1 MKIILFLLISL
12 TAFSVEAR
20 GRRGQSSSGGS
31 TSASQ
36 ATPLEKYE
44 GPVMPVEKDLV
55 ERVNQYRIANGLKA
69 LIIDPVLKL
78 RARRHC
84 AWMANNGSMIH
95 SNEGAENI
103 AMGQPTVEHVLQSW
117 KNSSGHN
124 ANLLNPN
131 YTKTG
136 MVGYVAPS
144 GSVFWCQQF
153 N

>member
-36 ATPLEKYE
+36 VTPLEKYE
-44 GPVMPVEKDLV
+44 GPVLPIEKALVEK
-55 ERVNQYRIANGLKA
+55 VNQHRLANGLRS

-78 RARRHC
+78 SARRHC
-84 AWMANNGSMIH
+84 VWMLNNNSMVH
-95 SNEGAENI
+95 STGVAENI
-103 AMGQPTVEHVLQSW
+103 AQGQPTVEHVIQSW

-124 ANLLNPN
+124 ANMLNPN

-136 MVGYVAPS
+136 MIGYAGPN